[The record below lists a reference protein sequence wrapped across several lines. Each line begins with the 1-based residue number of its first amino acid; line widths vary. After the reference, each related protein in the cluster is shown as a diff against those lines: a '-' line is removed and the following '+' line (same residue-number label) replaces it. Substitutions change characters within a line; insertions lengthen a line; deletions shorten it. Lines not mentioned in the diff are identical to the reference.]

1 MKNHLIILF
10 LFISSCSFGQEEY
23 EKIRNDIKKTD
34 KIHDSLMPKN
44 WTVKSLFGLNGSQT
58 SFVNWAAGGRN
69 NVSVL
74 GYIDFS
80 AIYQKKR
87 IKWTNDIKLALGG
100 MFYTDSAG
108 KKQGLQKTDDR
119 IDIATSFGYEFKKH
133 WFATAIGG
141 YRTQFLDGFTYP
153 NDSVP
158 ISRFMAPGYANFS
171 LGIEYAPVD
180 YFNVYLSPIASKMT
194 VVNDERLADAGA
206 FGVKKAEY
214 DLTTGVLLK
223 HGLRFRN
230 EMGAYFRVRFQKELF
245 KNIEMK
251 ARLELFSNY
260 VEKPQNID
268 VNFENIFTFKVN
280 KWFQAS
286 LQWNLIYDDDIKIRD
301 SKGNTGPRTQFK
313 SVIGLGISYA
323 LSNIKK

>member
-1 MKNHLIILF
+1 M
-10 LFISSCSFGQEEY
+10 FISSCSFGQEEY